1 MTSQSSSPLRRAL
14 YIFAL
19 VLAGEAIFSLPF
31 HVTRYFKPT
40 VLEVFGFSNTDLG
53 SAMAAYGVVAM
64 LSYFPGG
71 PLADRFSPRKLMAL
85 SLVLTA
91 LGGVYMATIPDVFGM
106 GVLWAWWG
114 MTTILLF
121 WAPLI
126 RATRLWGGDD
136 QQGAAFGIL
145 DGGRGLT
152 AVLLGLI
159 AAQGFALVMPEQA
172 DLVTAP
178 ERAEALGMVIYAYI
192 VGTLAAAVLVWFAI
206 PDASSED
213 THKPKGQVFANLIEV
228 VRRPAIWLQAAIV
241 VCAYVAYKATDNFG
255 LFAFD
260 VLGIDEVEAA
270 WLSTVSSWVRPVAAL
285 AAGLIADRWLSSRVV
300 SVLFVALGAV
310 YGLLAVIPTVGGS
323 VTIFVVEVIVACVAI
338 YGLRG
343 VYFALFEEAAVPTV
357 VTGTAVGIVSVIGYT
372 PDVFFG
378 VFTGHLLD
386 TYPGVVGHQLV
397 CGFIAL
403 TALLGLVAS
412 LLFTWNTRAIAR
424 TRP

>member
-1 MTSQSSSPLRRAL
+1 MTSAPDSPWRRAL
-14 YIFAL
+14 FIFAL

-91 LGGVYMATIPDVFGM
+91 LGGLYMATIPDVVGM
-106 GVLWAWWG
+106 GVLWAFWG

-121 WAPLI
+121 WAPMI

-136 QQGAAFGIL
+136 EQGTAFGIL

-152 AVLLGLI
+152 AVILGLI
-159 AAQGFALVMPEQA
+159 AAQGFAMVMPEQA

-178 ERAEALGMVIYAYI
+178 ERAEALRMVIYAYI
-192 VGTLAAAVLVWFAI
+192 GGTLAAAALVWFAI
-206 PDASSED
+206 PEASDGDDS
-213 THKPKGQVFANLIEV
+213 TQPTRRVLPKLLEV
-228 VRRPAIWLQAAIV
+228 IKRPAIWLQAMIV
-241 VCAYVAYKATDNFG
+241 VCSYVAYKSTDNFG
-255 LFAFD
+255 LFALD
-260 VLGIDEVEAA
+260 VLDMDEVEAA
-270 WLSTVSSWVRPVAAL
+270 WISTVSSWVRPVAAL

-300 SVLFVALGAV
+300 SVLFVVLGAV
-310 YGLLAVIPTVGGS
+310 YGFLALVPSVGGS
-323 VTIFVVEVIVACVAI
+323 LAFFVVEVVVACIAI

-343 VYFALFEEAAVPTV
+343 VYFALFEEAKIPTA

-378 VFTGHLLD
+378 VVTGYFLD
-386 TYPGVVGHQLV
+386 TFPGVVGHQIV
-397 CGFIAL
+397 CGFITV
-403 TALLGLVAS
+403 TALVGMITS
-412 LLFTWNTRAIAR
+412 ITFTWHTRR
-424 TRP
+424 LTS